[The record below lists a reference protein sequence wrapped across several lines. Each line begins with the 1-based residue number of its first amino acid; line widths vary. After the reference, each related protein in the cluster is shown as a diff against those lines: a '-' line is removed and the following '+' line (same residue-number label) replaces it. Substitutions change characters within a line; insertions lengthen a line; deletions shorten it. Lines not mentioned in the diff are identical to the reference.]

1 MRFSKTALLLTVAA
15 LASAAPALAA
25 APKNVFRFQVGA
37 FLPTGDNSYE
47 ETAGK
52 DAAPSIDLKVDGAA
66 AVGVAYERRF
76 TELFGLEVGLKYSKP
91 KFKID
96 FSEMYARKVPT
107 GSVEASTRV
116 MPLTLAAL
124 FHPLKDAG
132 KVDFFVGPEL
142 VYAMYGSSDTFMGT
156 VDYKNQLTWGVK
168 AGIDYAINARWAFTA
183 SAEYMDLKAEI
194 DESGLDG
201 KINPKPVVVAVGAAY
216 KF

>member
-37 FLPTGDNSYE
+37 FLPTGDNSYQE
-47 ETAGK
+47 EVNKYAVS
-52 DAAPSIDLKVDGAA
+52 SIDLKVDGAA

-91 KFKID
+91 NFKVD
-96 FSEMYARKVPT
+96 FNSGIEHKGMA
-107 GSVEASTRV
+107 GSMEASTRV

-124 FHPLKDAG
+124 FHPLQGAG

-142 VYAMYGSSDTFMGT
+142 VYAMYGSSDFGMGSL
-156 VDYKNQLTWGVK
+156 DYKNQLTWGAK
-168 AGIDYAINARWAFTA
+168 AGLDVPINPKWSFTA
-183 SAEYMDLKAEI
+183 SVEYMDLKAEI
-194 DESGLDG
+194 DQSGAPG
-201 KINPKPVVVAVGAAY
+201 FNPKPVVVAVGAAY

>member
-37 FLPTGDNSYE
+37 FLPTGDNSYQE
-47 ETAGK
+47 EVNKYAVS
-52 DAAPSIDLKVDGAA
+52 SIDLKVDGAA

-96 FSEMYARKVPT
+96 FSEMYARKVPEGT
-107 GSVEASTRV
+107 VEASTRV

-124 FHPLKDAG
+124 FHPLQGAG

-142 VYAMYGSSDTFMGT
+142 VYAMYGSSDFELGST
-156 VDYKNQLTWGVK
+156 DYKNQLTWGAK
-168 AGIDYAINARWAFTA
+168 AGLDVPINPKWSFTA
-183 SAEYMDLKAEI
+183 SVEYMNLKAEV
-194 DESGLDG
+194 DQTDAPEF
-201 KINPKPVVVAVGAAY
+201 NPKPIVVAVGAAC

>member
-1 MRFSKTALLLTVAA
+1 M
-15 LASAAPALAA
+15 
-25 APKNVFRFQVGA
+25 
-37 FLPTGDNSYE
+37 
-47 ETAGK
+47 
-52 DAAPSIDLKVDGAA
+52 DGAA

-91 KFKID
+91 KFKVD
-96 FSEMYARKVPT
+96 FNSGLEHKAVAM
-107 GSVEASTRV
+107 SMEASTRV

-142 VYAMYGSSDTFMGT
+142 VYAMYGSSDLEGASY
-156 VDYKNQLTWGVK
+156 DYKNQLTWGVK

-201 KINPKPVVVAVGAAY
+201 KINPKPVFVVVGAAC

>member
-47 ETAGK
+47 QEAGK
-52 DAAPSIDLKVDGAA
+52 DAPPSVDLKVDGAA

-124 FHPLKDAG
+124 FHPLQGAG

-142 VYAMYGSSDTFMGT
+142 VYAMYGSSDFELGST
-156 VDYKNQLTWGVK
+156 DYKNQLTWGAK
-168 AGIDYAINARWAFTA
+168 AGLDVPINPKWSFTA
-183 SAEYMDLKAEI
+183 SVEYMSLKAEI
-194 DESGLDG
+194 DATGAPAF
-201 KINPKPVVVAVGAAY
+201 NPKPVVVAVGAAY

>member
-25 APKNVFRFQVGA
+25 APKNVFRFQAGA
-37 FLPTGDNSYE
+37 FLPTSDKSYE
-47 ETAGK
+47 QEAGK
-52 DAAPSIDLKVDGAA
+52 DAPPSVNLKVDGAA

-142 VYAMYGSSDTFMGT
+142 VYAMYGSSDFGMGSF
-156 VDYKNQLTWGVK
+156 DYKNQLTWGAK
-168 AGIDYAINARWAFTA
+168 AGLDVPINPKWSFTA
-183 SAEYMDLKAEI
+183 SVEYMNLKAEV
-194 DESGLDG
+194 DQTGAPEF
-201 KINPKPVVVAVGAAY
+201 NPKPVVVAVGAAY

>member
-47 ETAGK
+47 QEAGK
-52 DAAPSIDLKVDGAA
+52 DAPPSVDLKVDGAA

-124 FHPLKDAG
+124 FHPLQGAG

-142 VYAMYGSSDTFMGT
+142 VYAMYGSSDFELGST
-156 VDYKNQLTWGVK
+156 DYKNQLTWGAK
-168 AGIDYAINARWAFTA
+168 AGLDVPINPKWSFTA
-183 SAEYMDLKAEI
+183 SVEYMNLKAEV
-194 DESGLDG
+194 DQTDAPEF
-201 KINPKPVVVAVGAAY
+201 NPKPIVVAVGAAC

>member
-47 ETAGK
+47 QEAGK
-52 DAAPSIDLKVDGAA
+52 DAPPSVDLKVDGAA

-91 KFKID
+91 KFKVD
-96 FSEMYARKVPT
+96 FNSGLEHKAVAM
-107 GSVEASTRV
+107 SMEASTRV

-142 VYAMYGSSDTFMGT
+142 VYAMYGSSDFEMGSL
-156 VDYKNQLTWGVK
+156 DYKNQLTWGAK
-168 AGIDYAINARWAFTA
+168 AGLDVPINPKWSFTA
-183 SAEYMDLKAEI
+183 SVEYMDLKAEI
-194 DESGLDG
+194 DQSGAPG
-201 KINPKPVVVAVGAAY
+201 FNPKPVVVAVGAAY